1 MKPIHTLQ
9 LFALLSASSRGMI
22 LNTTITPPG
31 CRKLNTDIGWPSRDV
46 WENSLPG
53 IIPTPGSDAY
63 GPLPDYRLQVKTVSD
78 VQNAVRFA
86 TRHNIRL
93 TVLTTGHDQLARSDA
108 GSGLIIDLSLFN
120 GVQVS
125 ESFTPTGEGLPF
137 IEPGTEVNIITPKD
151 GVQAAVTFGPARAG
165 LQLNYAVGKSGL
177 FSVSGAAATVA
188 LGGGWGQNGGY
199 GPLTAQYGLGVDQWL
214 EAQIVTPDGELS
226 IANKVVNPD
235 LFWAIRGGG
244 GGTFGVIVQATW
256 KVYPTV
262 PMTGFNWYM
271 NSTLE
276 TADLEPG
283 HLLTTKAME
292 YLLGQLPDLK
302 EKGITLYVYA
312 YPTVLRGYAIHPAA
326 NAGVDKANAVWGPIL
341 EKMQSFPGM
350 TPFQTRP
357 FDFANYRE
365 FFDTTYG
372 PLEAQ
377 STTPQDRRNRGVV
390 PYDSR
395 LLASKHLTSPKI
407 ASAFSLAKDGYGVLL
422 CAPGQAA
429 GDGSETSANPGWRR
443 AVALIVGRKSNTTN
457 FDGLRTLAPDM
468 GTYINEGSIN
478 EENWTESFW
487 GSNYP
492 RLSEIKGR
500 YDPNMTFWVSPG
512 INADFVQA
520 VDGRACLVDP
530 VPSTPSRFP
539 PVTERRHM
547 ADMAV
552 DGNFLFGNLEIIGT
566 QFPQPGT
573 EIGLQA
579 RPLNGSPCR
588 QRL

>member
-1 MKPIHTLQ
+1 M
-9 LFALLSASSRGMI
+9 
-22 LNTTITPPG
+22 NTHRLAPPE
-31 CRKLNTDIGWPSRDV
+31 V

-86 TRHNIRL
+86 TKHNIRL

-120 GVQVS
+120 GVRVS
-125 ESFTPTGEGLPF
+125 ESFTPTEEGLPF
-137 IEPGTEVNIITPKD
+137 VEPGTEVNIITPKD

-165 LQLNYAVGKSGL
+165 LPLNYAVGQSGL

-188 LGGGWGQNGGY
+188 LGGGWGQSGGY

-214 EAQIVTPDGELS
+214 EAQIVTPDGELR

-276 TADLEPG
+276 IANLEPG
-283 HLLTTKAME
+283 HLPTTKAME

-302 EKGITLYVYA
+302 EKGITLYVYT
-312 YPTVLRGYAIHPAA
+312 YPKALRGYAIHPAA
-326 NAGVDKANAVWGPIL
+326 NAGVAKANAVWGPIL

-357 FDFANYRE
+357 FEFANYRE

-377 STTPQDRRNRGVV
+377 PTTPQDRRNRGVV

-395 LLASKHLTSPKI
+395 LLAAEHLTSPNI
-407 ASAFSLAKDGYGVLL
+407 TSAFSSATDGYGVLL
-422 CAPGQAA
+422 CAPGPAA

-443 AVALIVGRKSNTTN
+443 AVALIVGTKSDTAN

-468 GTYINEGSIN
+468 GTYINEGSVN

-492 RLSEIKGR
+492 RLSEIKSR

-512 INADFVQA
+512 INADHMQA

-530 VPSTPSRFP
+530 VPSTTSRFP
-539 PVTERRHM
+539 PVTERRYM

-552 DGNFLFGNLEIIGT
+552 DGKFLFGDLEIIGT
-566 QFPQPGT
+566 QFPQPGA
-573 EIGLQA
+573 EIGLQP
-579 RPLNGSPCR
+579 RPVNGSPR
-588 QRL
+588 RRRL